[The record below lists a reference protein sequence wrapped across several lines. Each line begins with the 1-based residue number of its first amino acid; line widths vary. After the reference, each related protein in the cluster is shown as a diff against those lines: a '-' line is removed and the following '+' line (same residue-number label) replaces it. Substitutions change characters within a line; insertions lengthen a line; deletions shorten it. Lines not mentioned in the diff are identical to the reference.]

1 MPELSNTR
9 EVGTTDVLS
18 IATVRKKYGAVYHGK
33 VVFDL
38 ASLGLKPR
46 SWIWTMLRELE
57 AESAVAPISSALL
70 PDLNSAI
77 VLLAGNPEANL
88 LLGQTAKRTNSAHIR
103 RLFQLSEEL
112 VADDDKAS
120 IGRET
125 AALRSFFFS
134 RAHTVCFAELM
145 DPQRVRFR
153 ALLPW
158 PRGNPRP
165 LISDLHDITDLNA
178 NLPIGALA
186 ATTAKQIVTAVKERA
201 DYDLEKIRSACI
213 ADLTAAAALRK
224 RAKELRDSHVPWLQ
238 LSCIRKQVQR
248 AQSAGQ
254 EFPKN
259 GITTDIAL
267 SGVLKIIHI
276 EKLATNSAKF
286 VRYQVPWSNKL
297 RALFLDGMAAFKSD
311 RLLEIE
317 YRACVEELF
326 AAFHLLQTYLGWNW
340 DSVSSLQ
347 ADEIDLST
355 RGVVIL
361 QSCKSKTDDDT
372 PVCSIDLTEPGVQM
386 AIDIL
391 LWNRE
396 QLVKCGF
403 LDRSEQVLWST
414 RPGSRGKQR
423 AGYFS
428 PQIRLADFIQRHSL
442 PRYSLEQV
450 RNQVLFSISL
460 TKGGI
465 EAARLQGG
473 HRSYGATQR
482 YVGNIVQDR
491 ISSALNLEFSKRL
504 AAEILYL
511 YQGGTNKANEI
522 VLLRPIGDGSSC
534 VNPEAPPPGRSKT
547 PGSCSAESCHA
558 NGGCPNRRIAVDD
571 YRVEEVLRL
580 NFHYTRNWQRL
591 MQANPERFV
600 VHTLPRIAF
609 NAALLLALQRGPYAD
624 RVELIRAR
632 SGML

>member
-442 PRYSLEQV
+442 PKE
-450 RNQVLFSISL
+450 RN
-460 TKGGI
+460 
-465 EAARLQGG
+465 
-473 HRSYGATQR
+473 
-482 YVGNIVQDR
+482 D
-491 ISSALNLEFSKRL
+491 SS
-504 AAEILYL
+504 
-511 YQGGTNKANEI
+511 
-522 VLLRPIGDGSSC
+522 GSSRLL
-534 VNPEAPPPGRSKT
+534 PDFD
-547 PGSCSAESCHA
+547 
-558 NGGCPNRRIAVDD
+558 AV
-571 YRVEEVLRL
+571 
-580 NFHYTRNWQRL
+580 
-591 MQANPERFV
+591 
-600 VHTLPRIAF
+600 
-609 NAALLLALQRGPYAD
+609 
-624 RVELIRAR
+624 
-632 SGML
+632 